1 MLVKLSLP
9 AALLGLALGG
19 SVHAAAPAAPAKPYA
34 DVEKAIM
41 PLLGTVPIEKISP
54 SKFGTLLEVVTPRG
68 LVYTDKT
75 GSFVLFD
82 VTAIDTRT
90 QENLTE
96 QRNDELGKFVFA
108 DLPLKDAIKTVRGDG
123 ARVIATFE
131 DPNCGYCRKLMG
143 ELKKVDNLTVY
154 TFLVPVMAA
163 DSASKSTAI
172 LCSPD
177 PAKTWVEH
185 MTDNSPLPA
194 PAECATS
201 LERNAALFHKLRL
214 NGTPAIL
221 FPSNTKSPGYI
232 PAERIEARLAGAK

>member
-1 MLVKLSLP
+1 MLLKLSLP

-19 SVHAAAPAAPAKPYA
+19 SVHAAAPVKPYA
-34 DVEKAIM
+34 DVEKAIA
-41 PLLGTVPIEKISP
+41 PLMGTVPIEKISP

-68 LVYTDKT
+68 LVYTDKA

-123 ARVIATFE
+123 SRVIATFE

-177 PAKTWVEH
+177 PAKIWVEH